1 MESILAGLVA
11 FILAVSSALFANP
24 QHVQPQ
30 PDPSSLSLSPLCRL
44 DISGSLDCA
53 ALQERLQ
60 QVLRDL
66 REQLQRHRDQQ
77 PAIPSQPPQQDPAQK
92 PDGCTTERSSGPG
105 WSQTTV
111 RCSQQSSRTDGSGNR
126 IAVSSSSVNV
136 SSTTSNDVP

>member
-24 QHVQPQ
+24 LVQPQ
-30 PDPSSLSLSPLCRL
+30 PDPSSLSLSPHCRL
-44 DISGSLDCA
+44 DISGSLDCTA
-53 ALQERLQ
+53 FEEKLRDI
-60 QVLRDL
+60 LRDL
-66 REQLQRHRDQQ
+66 REHLQRHKDRQ

-111 RCSQQSSRTDGSGNR
+111 SCSQQSTRTDGSGNR

-136 SSTTSNDVP
+136 SSTSSTDVP